1 MCGCLLLPFKLAFVM
16 VKLVFCLVL
25 FAFAVLFFPF
35 LLLATAVWV
44 VKSLF
49 C

>member
-25 FAFAVLFFPF
+25 FAFAVLFLPF
-35 LLLATAVWV
+35 LLLAAAVWV